1 MRKGIV
7 SILLF
12 STSCLLCNASP
23 RNEREDTLQQNKPTF
38 FQRLNKKLDVI
49 LRSFS
54 EKDTNYIEPQKYD
67 FTVMAQHTQVYQY
80 TRVVADNGSVLTL
93 SPDVVFK
100 AGPYFGWKWL
110 FLGYTIDV
118 KNFFKS
124 SAGTYFDISLYS
136 NQVGL
141 DLYYIDNGSN
151 FKIRH
156 LDIGKNIDTSPLNGK
171 SMEGLSERSKGF
183 NLYYILNH
191 HKFSYPAAFSQST
204 RQKRSAAS
212 AMAGIGYSH
221 HTFNINYDKFVKQV
235 TDNVPEIGTSIGKDF
250 FGDDKISGMD
260 YRSFTVSG
268 GWGYNHVFSPCLLAS
283 GSLMG
288 GVSYNVTESAYQSGF
303 YSVIRNISFKNITLD
318 FTARIG
324 LVYNTSKWFAG
335 LSAIMHNY
343 NYRTEYFRTNNFFG
357 TLNVYG
363 GFYFDFKK
371 KRK

>member
-1 MRKGIV
+1 M
-7 SILLF
+7 
-12 STSCLLCNASP
+12 
-23 RNEREDTLQQNKPTF
+23 QQNKPTF
-38 FQRLNKKLDVI
+38 FQRLNNKLDVI

-171 SMEGLSERSKGF
+171 PMEGLSERSKGF

-343 NYRTEYFRTNNFFG
+343 NYRSEYFRTNNFFG

>member
-1 MRKGIV
+1 M
-7 SILLF
+7 
-12 STSCLLCNASP
+12 T
-23 RNEREDTLQQNKPTF
+23 
-38 FQRLNKKLDVI
+38 
-49 LRSFS
+49 
-54 EKDTNYIEPQKYD
+54 
-67 FTVMAQHTQVYQY
+67 QHTQVYQY
-80 TRVVADNGSVLTL
+80 TKVTANDGHTLTL

-100 AGPYFGWKWL
+100 LGPYVGWKWL

-118 KNFFKS
+118 KNLFKS
-124 SAGTYFDISLYS
+124 TKGTYIDLSFYS

-156 LDIGKNIDTSPLNGK
+156 LNLGEGIDASSLNGQP
-171 SMEGLSERSKGF
+171 MEGLSEHSKGF

-204 RQKRSAAS
+204 RQRRSAAS

-221 HTFNINYDKFVKQV
+221 HTFNIGYDKFIKQI
-235 TDNVPEIGTSIGKDF
+235 TDHIPETDTPDGTAL
-250 FGDDKISGMD
+250 FGDDKISGVD
-260 YRSFTVSG
+260 YRSFTLSG
-268 GWGYNHVFSPCLLAS
+268 GWGYNHVFSPCLLLG

-288 GVSYNVTESAYQSGF
+288 GISFNLTESESRSGF
-303 YSVIRNISFKNITLD
+303 YNVMRNMSFNNFSLD

-335 LSAIMHNY
+335 FSGIMHNY
-343 NYRTEYFRTNNFFG
+343 NYGTKYFRTYNFYG
-357 TLNVYG
+357 TLNFYG
-363 GFYFDFKK
+363 GFYFDIKK